1 LILNKKK
8 VTIIIEARIGSSR
21 LPNKVIA
28 EIEGK
33 PMIFYVIDRVKQI
46 KSAEQII
53 LATTQEKND
62 QILTEIAQQNS
73 IITFVGDSID
83 VLNRD
88 YQCALQNNAD
98 PIIRITGDCPLID
111 PGIVEEML
119 QFYLKNNYDY
129 VSNRITPKYPDGLD
143 VEIFSFRTLQI
154 AAQNAKWSSEREL
167 VTTYITKNPKI
178 FKIFSYEN
186 QDDLSHYRWTVDEQ
200 KDLEFVR
207 KIYSIMKPKTNFSMN
222 EIIEILLK
230 NPELLKINSGIMR
243 NEGHL
248 KLYDNDKLVK

>member
-1 LILNKKK
+1 MNKKK
-8 VTIIIEARIGSSR
+8 ITVIIEARTGSSR
-21 LPNKVIA
+21 LRNKVVA

-46 KSAEQII
+46 KSVEQII

-62 QILTEIAQQNS
+62 KILIEIAKQNS
-73 IITFVGDSID
+73 IGIFAGDSMD

-111 PGIVEEML
+111 PDIVEEML
-119 QFYLKNNYDY
+119 EFYLKNNYDY
-129 VSNRITPKYPDGLD
+129 ISNRINPKYPDGLD
-143 VEIFSFRTLQI
+143 VEIYSFKTLQM
-154 AAQNAKWSSEREL
+154 AEQNAKWSSEREL

-186 QDDLSHYRWTVDEQ
+186 QEDLSGHRWTVDEQ
-200 KDLEFVR
+200 NDLEFVR

-222 EIIEILLK
+222 EIIEILVK
-230 NPELLKINSGIMR
+230 NPELLKINLGIMR

-248 KLYDNDKLVK
+248 KLHDNDKVVK

>member
-1 LILNKKK
+1 MNKKK
-8 VTIIIEARIGSSR
+8 ITVIIEARTGSSR
-21 LPNKVIA
+21 LRNKVVA

-46 KSAEQII
+46 KSVEQII

-62 QILTEIAQQNS
+62 KILIEIAKQNS
-73 IITFVGDSID
+73 IGIFAGDSMD

-111 PGIVEEML
+111 PDIVEEML
-119 QFYLKNNYDY
+119 EFYLKNNYDY
-129 VSNRITPKYPDGLD
+129 ISNRINPKYPDGLD
-143 VEIFSFRTLQI
+143 VEIYSFKTLQM
-154 AAQNAKWSSEREL
+154 AEQNAKWSSEREL

-186 QDDLSHYRWTVDEQ
+186 QEDLSGHRWTVDEQ
-200 KDLEFVR
+200 NDLEFVR

-222 EIIEILLK
+222 EIIEILVK
-230 NPELLKINSGIMR
+230 NPELLKINSGIIR

-248 KLYDNDKLVK
+248 KLYDNDKVVK

>member
-1 LILNKKK
+1 MNKKK
-8 VTIIIEARIGSSR
+8 ITVIIEARTGSSR
-21 LPNKVIA
+21 LRNKVVA

-33 PMIFYVIDRVKQI
+33 PMIFYVIDRIKQI
-46 KSAEQII
+46 KSVEQII

-62 QILTEIAQQNS
+62 KILIEIAKQNS
-73 IITFVGDSID
+73 IGIFAGDSMD

-111 PGIVEEML
+111 PDIVEEML
-119 QFYLKNNYDY
+119 EFYLKNNYDY
-129 VSNRITPKYPDGLD
+129 ISNRINPKYPDGLD
-143 VEIFSFRTLQI
+143 VEIYSFKTLQMVE
-154 AAQNAKWSSEREL
+154 QNAKLSSERSL

-186 QDDLSHYRWTVDEQ
+186 QEDLSGHRWTVDEQ
-200 KDLEFVR
+200 NDLEFVR

-222 EIIEILLK
+222 EIIEILVK
-230 NPELLKINSGIMR
+230 NPELLKINSGIIR

-248 KLYDNDKLVK
+248 KLYDNDKVVK

>member
-1 LILNKKK
+1 MNKKK
-8 VTIIIEARIGSSR
+8 ITVIIEARTGSSR
-21 LPNKVIA
+21 LRNKVIA

-46 KSAEQII
+46 KSVEQII

-62 QILTEIAQQNS
+62 KILIEIAKQNS
-73 IITFVGDSID
+73 IGVFTGDSMD

-111 PGIVEEML
+111 PDIVGEML
-119 QFYLKNNYDY
+119 EFYLKNNYDY
-129 VSNRITPKYPDGLD
+129 ISNRINPKYPDGLD
-143 VEIFSFRTLQI
+143 VEIYSFKTLQMVE
-154 AAQNAKWSSEREL
+154 QNAKWSSEREL

-186 QDDLSHYRWTVDEQ
+186 QEDLSGHRWTVDEQ
-200 KDLEFVR
+200 NDLEFVR

-222 EIIEILLK
+222 EIIEILVK
-230 NPELLKINSGIMR
+230 NPELLKINLGIMR

-248 KLYDNDKLVK
+248 KLHDNDKVVK

>member
-1 LILNKKK
+1 MNKKK
-8 VTIIIEARIGSSR
+8 ITVIIEARTGSSR
-21 LPNKVIA
+21 LRNKVIA

-46 KSAEQII
+46 KSVEQII

-62 QILTEIAQQNS
+62 KILIEIAKQNS
-73 IITFVGDSID
+73 IGIFAGDSMD

-111 PGIVEEML
+111 PDIVEEML
-119 QFYLKNNYDY
+119 EFYLKNNYDY
-129 VSNRITPKYPDGLD
+129 ISNRINPKYPDGLD
-143 VEIFSFRTLQI
+143 VEIYSFKTLQMVE
-154 AAQNAKWSSEREL
+154 QNAKLSSERSL

-186 QDDLSHYRWTVDEQ
+186 QEDLSGHRWTVDEQ
-200 KDLEFVR
+200 NDLEFVR

-222 EIIEILLK
+222 EIIEILVK

-248 KLYDNDKLVK
+248 KLYDDDKVVK

>member
-1 LILNKKK
+1 MNKKK
-8 VTIIIEARIGSSR
+8 ITVIIEARTGSSR
-21 LPNKVIA
+21 LRNKVVA

-46 KSAEQII
+46 KSVEQII

-62 QILTEIAQQNS
+62 KILIEIAKQNS
-73 IITFVGDSID
+73 IGIFTGDSID

-111 PGIVEEML
+111 PDIVEEML
-119 QFYLKNNYDY
+119 EFYPKNNYDY
-129 VSNRITPKYPDGLD
+129 ISNRINPKYPDGLD
-143 VEIFSFRTLQI
+143 VEIYSFKTLQMVE
-154 AAQNAKWSSEREL
+154 QNAKLSSERAL

-186 QDDLSHYRWTVDEQ
+186 QEDLSDHRWTVDEQ
-200 KDLEFVR
+200 NDLEFIR

-222 EIIEILLK
+222 EIIEILVK

-248 KLYDNDKLVK
+248 KLYDNDKVVK

>member
-1 LILNKKK
+1 MNKKK
-8 VTIIIEARIGSSR
+8 ITVIIEARTGSSR

-33 PMIFYVIDRVKQI
+33 PMIFYVIDRIKQI
-46 KSAEQII
+46 KSVEQII

-62 QILTEIAQQNS
+62 QILTEIAEQNS
-73 IITFVGDSID
+73 IETFIGDSVD

-98 PIIRITGDCPLID
+98 PIIRITGDCPLTD
-111 PGIVEEML
+111 PDIVEKML

-129 VSNRITPKYPDGLD
+129 VSNRINPKYPDGLD
-143 VEIFSFRTLQI
+143 VEIFSFKTLQI
-154 AAQNAKWSSEREL
+154 AAQNAQWSSEREL

-186 QDDLSHYRWTVDEQ
+186 QDDLSHHRWCIDEQ

-207 KIYSIMKPKTNFSMN
+207 RIYSIMKPKTNFPMSRIM
-222 EIIEILLK
+222 EILSK
-230 NPELLKINSGIMR
+230 NPELTKINSGIMR

-248 KLYDNDKLVK
+248 KLYANDKLVK

>member
-1 LILNKKK
+1 MILNKKK
-8 VTIIIEARIGSSR
+8 ITIIIEARTGSSR

-129 VSNRITPKYPDGLD
+129 VSNRINPKYPDGLD
-143 VEIFSFRTLQI
+143 VEIYSFNTLQTF
-154 AAQNAKWSSEREL
+154 
-167 VTTYITKNPKI
+167 V
-178 FKIFSYEN
+178 
-186 QDDLSHYRWTVDEQ
+186 SH
-200 KDLEFVR
+200 
-207 KIYSIMKPKTNFSMN
+207 
-222 EIIEILLK
+222 
-230 NPELLKINSGIMR
+230 
-243 NEGHL
+243 
-248 KLYDNDKLVK
+248 

>member
-1 LILNKKK
+1 MNKKK
-8 VTIIIEARIGSSR
+8 ITVIIEARTGSSR
-21 LPNKVIA
+21 LRNKVVA

-46 KSAEQII
+46 KSVEQII

-62 QILTEIAQQNS
+62 KILIEIAKQNS
-73 IITFVGDSID
+73 IGIFTGDSMD

-111 PGIVEEML
+111 PDIVEEML
-119 QFYLKNNYDY
+119 EFYLKNNYDY
-129 VSNRITPKYPDGLD
+129 ISNRINPKYPDGLD
-143 VEIFSFRTLQI
+143 VEIYSFKTLQMVE
-154 AAQNAKWSSEREL
+154 QNAKLSSERAL

-186 QDDLSHYRWTVDEQ
+186 QEDLSGHRWTVDEQ
-200 KDLEFVR
+200 NDLEFVR

-222 EIIEILLK
+222 EIIEILVK

-248 KLYDNDKLVK
+248 KLHDNDKVVK

>member
-1 LILNKKK
+1 MNKKK
-8 VTIIIEARIGSSR
+8 ITVIIEARTGSSR
-21 LPNKVIA
+21 LRNKVIA

-46 KSAEQII
+46 KSVEQII

-62 QILTEIAQQNS
+62 KILIEIAKQNS
-73 IITFVGDSID
+73 IGIFTGDSMD

-111 PGIVEEML
+111 PDIIGEML
-119 QFYLKNNYDY
+119 EFYLKNNYDY
-129 VSNRITPKYPDGLD
+129 ISNRINPKYPDGLD
-143 VEIFSFRTLQI
+143 VEIYSFRTLQMVE
-154 AAQNAKWSSEREL
+154 QNAKWSSEREL

-186 QDDLSHYRWTVDEQ
+186 QEDLSGHRWTVDEQ
-200 KDLEFVR
+200 NDLEFVR

-222 EIIEILLK
+222 EIIEILVK

-248 KLYDNDKLVK
+248 KLYDNDKLLK

>member
-1 LILNKKK
+1 MNKKK
-8 VTIIIEARIGSSR
+8 ITVIIEARTGSSR
-21 LPNKVIA
+21 LRNKVVA

-46 KSAEQII
+46 KSVEQII

-62 QILTEIAQQNS
+62 KILIEIAKQNS
-73 IITFVGDSID
+73 IGIFTGDSMD

-111 PGIVEEML
+111 PDIVEEML
-119 QFYLKNNYDY
+119 EFYLKNNYDY
-129 VSNRITPKYPDGLD
+129 ISNRINPKYPDGLD
-143 VEIFSFRTLQI
+143 VEIYSFKTLQMVE
-154 AAQNAKWSSEREL
+154 QNAKLSSERAL

-186 QDDLSHYRWTVDEQ
+186 QEDLSGHRWTVDEQ
-200 KDLEFVR
+200 NDLEFVR

-222 EIIEILLK
+222 EIIEILVK

-248 KLYDNDKLVK
+248 KLYDDDKVVK